1 MRLRDLLQIML
12 GVQKEIG
19 TSIPVICGGVAR
31 DKYLNRLDKI
41 SDIDITTGDRSVD
54 YLSQQFALVLKKQ
67 YRLTRKVMNDGHSSI
82 FIGNIKLDFSS
93 NFMVPGIDSI
103 LRKQGI
109 TKPTNMQRELFSRD
123 FTCNSLLLSFD
134 LKNVEDPT
142 HRGFAHIKEK
152 KIMTCLSPDITLT
165 AHNNRI
171 IRSVYLAC
179 KLGFDIDDSIINFVK
194 QKPELVK
201 NSSSK
206 ALHEK
211 TKDAFK
217 WDPDKAS
224 YLLTKMNLWNHIPI
238 IEEIYPYYQK
248 HLKGGI
254 NG

>member
-1 MRLRDLLQIML
+1 ML
-12 GVQKEIG
+12 EVQKEIG

-41 SDIDITTGDRSVD
+41 SDIDITTGDKSVD
-54 YLSQQFALVLKKQ
+54 YLSQQFALLLKKK
-67 YRLTRKVMNDGHSSI
+67 YKLLRKVMSDGHSSI

-103 LRKQGI
+103 LKNQGI
-109 TKPTNMQRELFSRD
+109 INPTNMQKELFSRD

-134 LKNVEDPT
+134 LKDVIDPT
-142 HRGFAHIKEK
+142 NKGFSDIKAK
-152 KIMTCLSPDITLT
+152 KIKTCLPPEITLT
-165 AHNNRI
+165 TNKNRV

-194 QKPELVK
+194 QKPESVK
-201 NSSSK
+201 IATAKSLS
-206 ALHEK
+206 EK
-211 TKDAFK
+211 TNEAFK

-224 YLLTKMNLWNHIPI
+224 YFLTKMNLWNYIPI
-238 IEEIYPYYQK
+238 TENIYPYYQK
-248 HLKGGI
+248 YLKGGI